1 MRVLV
6 VALVLLAS
14 CGTTDRRPRPAP
26 NAAVTVEGVG
36 ETVAARLVEECPPL
50 DACRAVG
57 GAAPEAVALPPG
69 GFAIMHVRGG
79 AGVVGYRVRAGRRVL
94 AAGDAR
100 GAGEAW
106 KLRMP
111 IGLYGR
117 DVVLDLTISPLRTD
131 SGHRRYR
138 VRVRPAGII
147 E

>member
-1 MRVLV
+1 MRLLV

-36 ETVAARLVEECPPL
+36 ETVAARLVKDCPPIRH
-50 DACRAVG
+50 CRSVR
-57 GAAPEAVALPPG
+57 GAAPAAVNLPPG
-69 GFAIMHVRGG
+69 GFAVVHVREG
-79 AGVVGYRVRAGRRVL
+79 AGTVHYRVRDGRRVL
-94 AAGDAR
+94 SDGDAR
-100 GAGEAW
+100 RTREGW
-106 KLRMP
+106 KLPVPQSLLSR
-111 IGLYGR
+111 GL
-117 DVVLDLTISPLRTD
+117 VLDLTVTPLRTD